1 MKNSRIHDI
10 IFLFL
15 LLVVTILSGLLF
27 SVESFRSS
35 SPNNR
40 GEGIGDVYAAPVDL
54 PLNTNTSQLFVIPTN
69 F

>member
-1 MKNSRIHDI
+1 MSKMRSIL
-10 IFLFL
+10 FLFL
-15 LLVVTILSGLLF
+15 LLVLTISSGLLF

-40 GEGIGDVYAAPVDL
+40 GEGIGDVFAAPVDL

>member
-1 MKNSRIHDI
+1 MSKMRSIL
-10 IFLFL
+10 FLFL
-15 LLVVTILSGLLF
+15 LLVLTISSGLLF

-40 GEGIGDVYAAPVDL
+40 GEGIGDIFAAPVDL